1 MPAPR
6 IGTPVASFGV
16 SYSIVAIGVAL
27 ADALTVLIPGLEER
41 AEQTLGPAWL
51 YMGVLG
57 MIVFGAA
64 GLFGLGRGQSR
75 RKTAILVIG
84 GTVLGGIIIA
94 GAAAYAGL
102 SGSM

>member
-1 MPAPR
+1 
-6 IGTPVASFGV
+6 
-16 SYSIVAIGVAL
+16 
-27 ADALTVLIPGLEER
+27 
-41 AEQTLGPAWL
+41 
-51 YMGVLG
+51 MGVLG

-64 GLFGLGRGQSR
+64 GLLGWGRGQSR
-75 RKTAILVIG
+75 RKTAMFVIG